1 MPDLSLYLNRITT
14 YNQKPKFT
22 ATVTAVLQ
30 PFVDAQAF
38 LEGLPAA
45 FDIDV
50 AIGAQLDVVGQ
61 WVNLSRNVELP
72 VLNNWFSLGDAAR
85 GIGRGVWY
93 NGAYSFGN
101 YIVALDDTSYRNL
114 LYARIAA
121 NHWDGTS
128 AGALSVLETY
138 FSNPATYVIADDKQT
153 MTTYYALSGLIP
165 DAVSLEIFSGDYLPL
180 SAAGI
185 RTKKLVTSVNNTPI
199 FGLGVDN
206 SQIAGI
212 GTGAW
217 GVPPS
222 YLILNPPD

>member
-72 VLNNWFSLGDAAR
+72 VLNNWFSLGDAAQK
-85 GIGRGVWY
+85 
-93 NGAYSFGN
+93 AK
-101 YIVALDDTSYRNL
+101 A
-114 LYARIAA
+114 
-121 NHWDGTS
+121 
-128 AGALSVLETY
+128 
-138 FSNPATYVIADDKQT
+138 
-153 MTTYYALSGLIP
+153 
-165 DAVSLEIFSGDYLPL
+165 
-180 SAAGI
+180 
-185 RTKKLVTSVNNTPI
+185 
-199 FGLGVDN
+199 
-206 SQIAGI
+206 
-212 GTGAW
+212 
-217 GVPPS
+217 
-222 YLILNPPD
+222 